1 MKLAI
6 IYSLDINNTT
16 HINIWIELKA
26 LLGERG
32 IMFDAYTL
40 KKRNNGRQ
48 KDKKEKEGE
57 KRERG
62 RRERKKE
69 RRKEKNEIFKNQEKY
84 Q

>member
-26 LLGERG
+26 LLGERC

-57 KRERG
+57 KRERKK
-62 RRERKKE
+62 RKKKGKKKG
-69 RRKEKNEIFKNQEKY
+69 KE
-84 Q
+84 